1 MWLCLLVKDVLQF
14 SLLSVH
20 LLKGKITDTRERD
33 SHAGSFYYFF
43 VKHES
48 VGVGKKDPLLSFST
62 QKGLLGL
69 YQSTRTGSDYISY
82 LTVGDTFASYHA
94 LVSIFRPTLCH
105 MTHHGRYPGG
115 SLRRRTPYR
124 STVC

>member
-48 VGVGKKDPLLSFST
+48 VGVGKKILFSLFPHGKDYWVRINPLA
-62 QKGLLGL
+62 QAAI
-69 YQSTRTGSDYISY
+69 IS
-82 LTVGDTFASYHA
+82 V
-94 LVSIFRPTLCH
+94 I
-105 MTHHGRYPGG
+105 
-115 SLRRRTPYR
+115 
-124 STVC
+124 